1 METFD
6 NADIKQVVYRVCKKL
21 NEPPNDSNV
30 RDVMQFVKRY
40 NISFLKAKI
49 QKKEDLYDHLSDA
62 YTDAIFQKEDEDS
75 RALQSTGDF
84 IKNELYDESY
94 MKFKNI
100 NRTDWANWN
109 VTNVYIDSK
118 YQNISNQDRTIL
130 DFSIVPKS
138 NRSKKQTGSI
148 TSYSNLTN
156 ITEFEIGE
164 FIIPYTSV
172 TNYFREITLIFL
184 DIPNN
189 SIESNEN
196 SFHFKF
202 TYEPCS
208 FNANLVKLIPYL
220 KRFRFNPPIK
230 TLDSLRIQFADPY
243 VPIEFNKDRMIPSGI
258 DYSLVVGKFTF
269 SEPHKLVT
277 GDVVLIEGFQ
287 SVNSNENIEILKKI
301 NDVRGHVITVI
312 NSTSFSI
319 DIAFNTIVNP
329 LLVAFN
335 KPIIY
340 FQSKRI
346 QFPIRIRY
354 INNED
359 IF

>member
-1 METFD
+1 MDAFD
-6 NADIKQVVYRVCKKL
+6 NADVKQVVYRVCKKL

-30 RDVMQFVKRY
+30 RDVLQFIKKY
-40 NISFLKAKI
+40 DISFLKTKME
-49 QKKEDLYDHLSDA
+49 KKEELYDYLSDA
-62 YTDAIFQKEDEDS
+62 YTAAIFQKEDEDN
-75 RALQSTGDF
+75 RALQTTGDY
-84 IKNELYDESY
+84 IKNTLYDEAY

-109 VTNVYIDSK
+109 VTNVYVDSR

-148 TSYSNLTN
+148 TSYSNLSN
-156 ITEFEIGE
+156 ITEFEVGD
-164 FIIPYTSV
+164 FIIPYTSS
-172 TNYFREITLIFL
+172 TNAFREITLIFL

-189 SIESNEN
+189 SVEANEN

-202 TYEPCS
+202 SYEPCT
-208 FNANLVKLIPYL
+208 FNPNLVKLTPYQ

-230 TLDSLRIQFADPY
+230 TLDALRIQFADPY
-243 VPIEFNKDRMIPSGI
+243 VPIEFEKDRLVPSSI
-258 DYSLVVGKFTF
+258 DYGNNAFHF
-269 SEPHKLVT
+269 SEPHGLDT
-277 GDVVLIEGFQ
+277 GDVVIIEGFTT
-287 SVNSNENIEILKKI
+287 STPNKDVDIIKKI
-301 NDVRGHVITVI
+301 NDTRGLVITRI
-312 NSTSFSI
+312 TDISFSVTVGL
-319 DIAFNTIVNP
+319 NTITSP
-329 LLVAFN
+329 LVSN
-335 KPIIY
+335 KPLVF